1 MLHSAIELGL
11 RLRTLVVTFAAILAV
26 GGVWHMRSVPL
37 DVVPEFSPVK
47 LVVKTEALGLSS
59 TEVEAL
65 ITVPLEADL
74 LNGVPWL
81 ETIQSESTSGLSS
94 IEMIFAPGTD
104 YMRARQMVQ
113 ERLTQA
119 HALPNVSRP
128 PTLLQPIS
136 SNGRLLNIGL
146 SSTTVSEIELSVL
159 ARWTIVPRL
168 LGVPGVANVAIWGQ
182 RDRQLQVI
190 VDPKTMREQGVTL
203 AQIVKTAGEAVWAS
217 PLTYLNSSTPG
228 TGGFIDTPNQRLNIR
243 HQAPIATPQD
253 FARVP
258 VHGTSIA
265 LGEAAKVIE
274 GHQPLIGDALLQN
287 GPGIILVVDKF
298 PGFNTQQVTRDLEA
312 ALRELKPGL
321 TGIDIDTDIYRPATY
336 IERATQNF
344 SGALLAAAVLIALGL
359 TGLLGG
365 WRSTSIAA
373 VTIALSLLA
382 AVLVLNLRGVH
393 INMLVLAGLMAALG
407 AVVHE
412 AVLLAA
418 TIGRRVDDARNGV
431 ARRSSTRIILD
442 AALETRRPMMF
453 ATVIIVTAAAPLLF
467 MHGLAAAFFEP
478 LVWSYILAVVAAA
491 LIAFVVAP
499 ALALL
504 LLPRVLGNGQRGSQT
519 EAARLPRLVAPLWR
533 VYENRIGPRLLSTV
547 APFGIAVVALAL
559 SYAMWTPLERTM
571 LPQFQETNVV
581 IDVQSP
587 PGTSLPAMRR
597 ATSALMRDL
606 RAIAGVRNVA
616 ALIGRA
622 VLCNCDETADVNS
635 AELWVS
641 IDPTA
646 NYRLALASI
655 EETVDSSVGM
665 TGEVRTYLS
674 KKMREALTG
683 REEALTVRVYG
694 HDLEIIRGKADE
706 IRRILESIKGVEDVR
721 VEQAAAEPTLEVEV
735 DLERASKHGLKPG
748 DIRRATSALVSGI
761 TVGAL
766 FQDQKVFDVVVWG
779 APEIRGN
786 LTDIRGLM
794 IDTEDDDHVRLGDVA
809 DVRIGKSDSVIR
821 RHGVSRRIDVDADVE
836 GRPLGEVM
844 REVAR
849 RIADVQFPFEYH
861 AQILGEHVERR
872 TALRSIY
879 PHIAVAAVLIFLL
892 LQVALGS
899 WLLAALSMLGIPVA
913 LFGGLVTTG
922 ISGGTLSLG
931 ALLGFVTI
939 LGFTVR
945 NGIMLVEQ
953 FRSLEQSGAEAFGEA
968 LVRRGLREQFVPVVA
983 SAVVLG
989 LAVLPFALLGSI
1001 AGLEIA
1007 HPMAV
1012 VILGGVVTST
1022 AVTLLM
1028 IPALYLRFG
1037 AAAAADEL
1045 APGASESLSGLPA
1058 APAKRR

>member
-1 MLHSAIELGL
+1 MMHSAIELSL
-11 RLRTLVVTFAAILAV
+11 RLRTLVVAAAAILAV
-26 GGVWHMRSVPL
+26 AGVLHMRSVPL
-37 DVVPEFSPVK
+37 DVVPEFSPIK

-59 TEVEAL
+59 SEVEAL

-81 ETIQSESTSGLSS
+81 QTIQSESTTGLSS
-94 IEMIFAPGTD
+94 IEMTFAPGTD

-136 SNGRLLNIGL
+136 SNARLMNIGL
-146 SSTTVSEIELSVL
+146 SSTTVSEIDLSVM

-190 VDPKTMREQGVTL
+190 VDPKTMRDQGVTL

-243 HQAPIATPQD
+243 HQAPIATPKD

-258 VHGTSIA
+258 IHGTSIA
-265 LGEAAKVIE
+265 LGDVAKVVE
-274 GHQPLIGDALLQN
+274 GHQPLIGDALLQK
-287 GPGIILVVDKF
+287 GPGIVLVVEKL
-298 PGFNTQQVTRDLEA
+298 PGFNTQHVTRDLEA

-321 TGIDIDTDIYRPATY
+321 TAVEIDTDIYRPATY
-336 IERATQNF
+336 VERATQNF
-344 SGALLAAAVLIALGL
+344 SGALLTAAVLVAIGL
-359 TGLLGG
+359 TALLGS
-365 WRSTSIAA
+365 WRATLVAA
-373 VTIALSLLA
+373 VTIVLSLLA
-382 AVLVLNLRGVH
+382 VVLMLNLRGIQ
-393 INMLVLAGLMAALG
+393 INMLVLAGLMAAIG

-418 TIGRRVDDARNGV
+418 TIRRRVDEAQNGV
-431 ARRSSTRIILD
+431 ARTSSRRTVLE
-442 AALETRRPMMF
+442 AVLETRRPMVF
-453 ATVIIVTAAAPLLF
+453 ATAIIVTAAAPLLF
-467 MHGLAAAFFEP
+467 MQGLATAFFES
-478 LVWSYILAVVAAA
+478 LVWSYIVAVIAAAVVA
-491 LIAFVVAP
+491 LVVAP

-504 LLPRVLGNGQRGSQT
+504 LLPRALGEGRPVPRA
-519 EAARLPRLVAPLWR
+519 EPARASFLAEPLWR
-533 VYENRIGPRLLSTV
+533 VCEKRFGSRPRSPVL
-547 APFGIAVVALAL
+547 AFGIAVVALGL
-559 SYAMWTPLERTM
+559 GYAMWTPLERSI

-587 PGTSLPAMRR
+587 PGTSLPSMSR
-597 ATSALMRDL
+597 ATSGLMRDL
-606 RAIAGVRNVA
+606 QAIPGVRNVSG
-616 ALIGRA
+616 LIGRA
-622 VLCNCDETADVNS
+622 ALCNCDETQDVNS

-641 IDPTA
+641 IDAAA
-646 NYRLALASI
+646 NYRLVRAAI
-655 EETVDSSVGM
+655 EEIVDSSVGM
-665 TGEVRTYLS
+665 SGEVRTYLS

-683 REEALTVRVYG
+683 REETFTIRVYG
-694 HDLEIIRGKADE
+694 HDLEIVRDKADE

-779 APEIRGN
+779 APDIRGN
-786 LTDIRGLM
+786 LSDIRGLM
-794 IDTEDDDHVRLGDVA
+794 IDTEDDDQVRLGDVA
-809 DVRIGKSDSVIR
+809 NVRIGKSDSVIR

-849 RIADVQFPFEYH
+849 RIADVKFPFEYH
-861 AQILGEHVERR
+861 AEVLGEHVERR

-879 PHIAVAAVLIFLL
+879 PHIFVAAVLVFLL
-892 LQVALGS
+892 LQAALGS
-899 WLLAALSMLGIPVA
+899 WQLAALSVLGIPAA
-913 LFGGLVTTG
+913 LFGGLVATA

-931 ALLGFVTI
+931 ALLGFVTV

-945 NGIMLVEQ
+945 NGIMLVSHVQ
-953 FRSLEQSGAEAFGEA
+953 ALEQSGAEAFGEA

-983 SAVVLG
+983 SAVVVG
-989 LAVLPFALLGSI
+989 LAVLPFVLLGSI

-1007 HPMAV
+1007 YSMAV
-1012 VILGGVVTST
+1012 VILGGVVTSVI
-1022 AVTLLM
+1022 VTLVM

-1037 AAAAADEL
+1037 AATAADEL
-1045 APGASESLSGLPA
+1045 HLEGA
-1058 APAKRR
+1058 KT

>member
-1 MLHSAIELGL
+1 MMHSAIELSL

-26 GGVWHMRSVPL
+26 AGVWHMRSVPL
-37 DVVPEFSPVK
+37 DVVPEFSPIK

-81 ETIQSESTSGLSS
+81 QTIQSESTTGLSS
-94 IEMIFAPGTD
+94 IEMTFAPGTD

-136 SNGRLLNIGL
+136 SNARLMNIGL
-146 SSTTVSEIELSVL
+146 GSTTVSEIDLSVL

-190 VDPKTMREQGVTL
+190 VDPKTMRDQGVTL

-243 HQAPIATPQD
+243 HQAPIATPKD

-265 LGEAAKVIE
+265 LGDAAKVVE
-274 GHQPLIGDALLQN
+274 GHQPLIGDALLQK
-287 GPGIILVVDKF
+287 GPGIVLVVEKF
-298 PGFNTQQVTRDLEA
+298 PGFNTQHVTRDLEA
-312 ALRELKPGL
+312 ALGELKPGL
-321 TGIDIDTDIYRPATY
+321 TGIEIDTDIYRPATY

-344 SGALLAAAVLIALGL
+344 SGALLTAAVLVAIGL
-359 TGLLGG
+359 TALLGS
-365 WRSTSIAA
+365 WRATLVAA

-382 AVLVLNLRGVH
+382 AVLALNLRGVH
-393 INMLVLAGLMAALG
+393 VNMLVLAGLMAAIG

-418 TIGRRVDDARNGV
+418 TIRRWVGEAQNGAARK
-431 ARRSSTRIILD
+431 SSTRIVLD

-467 MHGLAAAFFEP
+467 MQGLAAAFFES
-478 LVWSYILAVVAAA
+478 LVWSYIVAVIAAAVVA
-491 LIAFVVAP
+491 LVVAP
-499 ALALL
+499 ALTLL
-504 LLPRVLGNGQRGSQT
+504 LLPRVLG
-519 EAARLPRLVAPLWR
+519 EARPPQAEPARASFLIAPLWR
-533 VYENRIGPRLLSTV
+533 VYENRLGSRLRSPVLAVGLAV
-547 APFGIAVVALAL
+547 AALGL
-559 SYAMWTPLERTM
+559 GYAMWTPLERSM

-587 PGTSLPAMRR
+587 PGTSLPSMRR

-606 RAIAGVRNVA
+606 QAIPGVRNA
-616 ALIGRA
+616 TALIGRA

-641 IDPTA
+641 IDASA
-646 NYRLALASI
+646 NYRLVLAAI
-655 EETVDSSVGM
+655 EEVVDSSVGM

-694 HDLEIIRGKADE
+694 HDLEIVRGKADE
-706 IRRILESIKGVEDVR
+706 IRRILESIRGVEDVR

-786 LTDIRGLM
+786 LSDIRGLM
-794 IDTEDDDHVRLGDVA
+794 IDTEDDDQVRLGDVA
-809 DVRIGKSDSVIR
+809 NVRIGKSDSVIR

-849 RIADVQFPFEYH
+849 RIADVKFPFEYH
-861 AQILGEHVERR
+861 AEVLGEHVERR

-879 PHIAVAAVLIFLL
+879 PHIVVAAVLVFLL
-892 LQVALGS
+892 LQAALSS
-899 WLLAALSMLGIPVA
+899 WRLAALSVLGIPVA
-913 LFGGLVTTG
+913 LFGGLVATA
-922 ISGGTLSLG
+922 IAGGTLSLG
-931 ALLGFVTI
+931 ALLGFVTV

-945 NGIMLVEQ
+945 NGIMLVSHFQ
-953 FRSLEQSGAEAFGEA
+953 ALEQSGAEAFGEA
-968 LVRRGLREQFVPVVA
+968 LVRRGLSEQFVPVVA
-983 SAVVLG
+983 SAAVVG
-989 LAVLPFALLGSI
+989 LAVLPFVLLGSI
-1001 AGLEIA
+1001 AGLEII

-1012 VILGGVVTST
+1012 VILGGVVTS
-1022 AVTLLM
+1022 AIVTLAM

-1037 AAAAADEL
+1037 AATAADEL
-1045 APGASESLSGLPA
+1045 HLEGA
-1058 APAKRR
+1058 KI